1 MKGWLLMTTKTTF
14 IRVLL
19 LREGRAAKVVNV
31 EATNASFAAVVG
43 GEPLMLLVNDTISVV
58 TARDRPKAARS
69 NIRAI
74 EAGDPA
80 CGHIAGT
87 VFVVQHGTR
96 GDLVSID
103 DAHLPFIRGYFE
115 GRRVGAC

>member
-1 MKGWLLMTTKTTF
+1 MTTQTPF
-14 IRVLL
+14 LRVLL
-19 LREGRAAKVVNV
+19 LREGCAAKVVNV

-43 GEPLMLLVNDTISVV
+43 GEPLMLVVNDTISVV
-58 TARDRPKAARS
+58 TARDRPKAARA

-87 VFVVQHGTR
+87 VFVVQHGSR

-103 DAHLPFIRGYFE
+103 DAHLPFIRGFFE
-115 GRRVGAC
+115 SRRVGAC